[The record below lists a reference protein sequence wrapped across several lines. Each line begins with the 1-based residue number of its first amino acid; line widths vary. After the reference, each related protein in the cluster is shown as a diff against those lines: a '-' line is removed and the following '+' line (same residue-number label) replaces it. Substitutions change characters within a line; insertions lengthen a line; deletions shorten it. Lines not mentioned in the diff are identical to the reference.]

1 MNLQTRPSYNQGTKR
16 TKFSF
21 QTLILGI
28 VFISISIILTLLV
41 AIPELT
47 QAVLAAKGEILK
59 GVIVGITILPV
70 LLFVTIKG
78 GKFWY
83 KKLWSWLSIGITCVA
98 LIAIT
103 LASVSRN
110 ELSDLMSNTTS
121 DTEMSTDYSPVDE
134 STVIDY

>member
-1 MNLQTRPSYNQGTKR
+1 MNLQTRPSYNSGTKR